1 MINLR
6 GQIISAI
13 DLRSRMSL
21 PPRGEGLKPMNVV
34 IRTNNEVISFLVDSI
49 GDVLEV
55 DESTFETAPDTV
67 DLATRELVSGVYK
80 LEDKLLL
87 VLDAAKAATLTA
99 SRGLGGPAEHP
110 KAASPRPPYPDFCK
124 AIKSW
129 I

>member
-1 MINLR
+1 
-6 GQIISAI
+6 
-13 DLRSRMSL
+13 
-21 PPRGEGLKPMNVV
+21 MNVV

-80 LEDKLLL
+80 LEGKLLL

-99 SRGLGGPAEHP
+99 LVEG
-110 KAASPRPPYPDFCK
+110 
-124 AIKSW
+124 
-129 I
+129 